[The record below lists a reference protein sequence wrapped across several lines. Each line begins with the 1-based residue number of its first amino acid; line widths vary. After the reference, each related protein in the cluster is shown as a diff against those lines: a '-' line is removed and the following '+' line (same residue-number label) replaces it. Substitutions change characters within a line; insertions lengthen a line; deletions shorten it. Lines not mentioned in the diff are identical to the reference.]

1 MKKND
6 LYTLSLVIWL
16 LIAYLTTYIWVN
28 PFIEKI
34 RSLPILPNHMMY
46 TETGITRLNVYLVAA
61 PVVIF
66 LLLYTAFC
74 INLARNH
81 KEILKANNHI
91 IVIKKI
97 HFKLFLL
104 YLLWILFLYIGLNLD
119 LGFIYNY

>member
-6 LYTLSLVIWL
+6 LYTLSLVSWL

-28 PFIEKI
+28 PFIERI
-34 RSLPILPNHMMY
+34 RSLPILPNQMMY
-46 TETGITRLNVYLVAA
+46 TETGITRLNVYLVAV
-61 PVVIF
+61 PVIIF
-66 LLLYTAFC
+66 LLVYTAFC
-74 INLARNH
+74 INFSRNH

-91 IVIKKI
+91 TVIKRI